1 MKLGIFDGNSGPDV
15 TIDDHVAMARGA
27 ADAGFDSYWLP
38 QIFGME
44 ALSLLAIIGR
54 EVPGIKLG
62 TSVVPTYPRHPVT
75 MAAEAL
81 TAQKASG
88 GRVHL
93 GIGLSHQ
100 MVIEGMFGMSFD
112 RPAAHMH
119 EYLEALTPL
128 LRGEAADASGERIST
143 HAALEIGAD
152 PVPLLIAAL
161 GPKMLRLAA
170 EYAEGTITWM
180 TGPKTLADHTIP
192 TLAEA
197 RDELDLGP
205 ARVAAA
211 LPVAV
216 TGDVAGAK
224 ELASKAFAIYGMLP
238 SYRAMLDREGAEG
251 PADVA
256 VIGSAD
262 EVTARIGEMAE
273 IGVTDFAAVEFM
285 SGDEGAATR
294 DVLTNLI
301 AEVA

>member
-1 MKLGIFDGNSGPDV
+1 MKLGIFDGNSGPHV
-15 TIDDHVAMARGA
+15 TVDDYVATARAA

-44 ALSLLAIIGR
+44 ALSLLGMIGR
-54 EVPGIKLG
+54 EVPGINLG

-88 GRVHL
+88 GRLHL

-100 MVIEGMFGMSFD
+100 MVIENMFGMSFD
-112 RPAAHMH
+112 RPAGHMA

-128 LRGEAADASGERIST
+128 LRGEAAAASGERISA
-143 HAALEIGAD
+143 HVSLEIEAD

-170 EYAEGTITWM
+170 EYADGTITWM
-180 TGPKTLADHTIP
+180 TGPATLADHTIP
-192 TLAEA
+192 TLNAA
-197 RDELDLGP
+197 RDDLGRGP
-205 ARVAAA
+205 ARGAAA

-216 TGDVAGAK
+216 TADVAAAR
-224 ELASKAFAIYGMLP
+224 EVAAKAFAVYGMLP
-238 SYRAMLDREGAEG
+238 SYRAMLDREGAAG

-256 VIGSAD
+256 IIGSAG
-262 EVTARIGEMAE
+262 EVGDRIGQLAE
-273 IGVTDFAAVEFM
+273 IGVTDFAAVEFLR
-285 SGDEGAATR
+285 GDDGAATR
-294 DVLTNLI
+294 AVLTGLL
-301 AEVA
+301 

>member
-1 MKLGIFDGNSGPDV
+1 MKLGIFDGNSGPHV
-15 TIDDHVAMARGA
+15 TVDDYVATARAA

-44 ALSLLAIIGR
+44 ALSLLGMIGR
-54 EVPGIKLG
+54 EVPGINLG

-81 TAQKASG
+81 TAQQASG
-88 GRVHL
+88 GRLHL

-100 MVIEGMFGMSFD
+100 MVIENMFGMSFD
-112 RPAAHMH
+112 RPADHMA
-119 EYLEALTPL
+119 EYLKALTPL
-128 LRGEAADASGERIST
+128 LRGEAAATSGERISA
-143 HAALEIGAD
+143 HVSLEIEAD

-180 TGPKTLADHTIP
+180 TGPATLAEHTIP
-192 TLAEA
+192 TLNAA
-197 RDELDLGP
+197 RDHLGRGP
-205 ARVAAA
+205 GRVAAA

-216 TGDVAGAK
+216 TADVVAAK
-224 ELASKAFAIYGMLP
+224 EVAAKAFAVYGMLP
-238 SYRAMLDREGAEG
+238 SYRAMLDREGAAG

-256 VIGSAD
+256 IIGSAG
-262 EVTARIGEMAE
+262 EVSDRIGQLAE

-285 SGDEGAATR
+285 SGDEGVATR
-294 DVLTNLI
+294 EVLTGLL
-301 AEVA
+301 

>member
-1 MKLGIFDGNSGPDV
+1 MKLGIFDGNSGPHV
-15 TIDDHVAMARGA
+15 TVDDYVATARAA

-44 ALSLLAIIGR
+44 ALSLLGMIGR
-54 EVPGIKLG
+54 EVPGINLG

-81 TAQKASG
+81 TAQQASG
-88 GRVHL
+88 GRLHL

-100 MVIEGMFGMSFD
+100 MVIENMFGMSFD
-112 RPAAHMH
+112 RPADHMA
-119 EYLEALTPL
+119 EYLKALTPL
-128 LRGEAADASGERIST
+128 LRGEAAATSGERISA
-143 HAALEIGAD
+143 HVSLEIEAD

-170 EYAEGTITWM
+170 EYADGTITWM
-180 TGPKTLADHTIP
+180 TGPATLADHTIP
-192 TLAEA
+192 TLNAA
-197 RDELDLGP
+197 RDDLGRGP

-216 TGDVAGAK
+216 TADVAAAR
-224 ELASKAFAIYGMLP
+224 EVAAKAFAVYGMLP
-238 SYRAMLDREGAEG
+238 SYRAMLDREGAAG

-256 VIGSAD
+256 IIGSAG
-262 EVTARIGEMAE
+262 EVSDRIGQLAE

-285 SGDEGAATR
+285 SGDEGVATR
-294 DVLTNLI
+294 EVLTGLL
-301 AEVA
+301 